1 MQRLFAKMLYL
12 LQKNI
17 PTVLVTVVSSQGS
30 APRGTGSQMLVGEE
44 GRIIGTIG
52 GGAVE
57 KLSTE
62 LAQELVKKQENCLRS
77 FALNQ
82 SAQDNIGMV
91 CGGDVTVWFQY
102 VPGDS
107 EDWRTLAG
115 RVFEHITLRLPGYL
129 CIPTDGRIPSVS
141 DYADS
146 FGCCLPLPIGE
157 RVLLF
162 GAGHCAQALAPL
174 LHRLGFRV
182 YVYDDR
188 EEYCNRDHFFQAEE
202 FFVAPFTEV
211 KTWVGLYPDDYAVVM
226 TSGHAWDLEVQDQL
240 LRQPMAYIGV
250 IGSKKK
256 KAAVNQKLRERGIS
270 QEMID
275 TVHSPIG
282 LDIGAVTPEEI
293 AVSIAAEMI
302 QVRADRRKA
311 AGTYEKSCPMH

>member
-12 LQKNI
+12 LHKQV
-17 PTVLVTVVSSQGS
+17 PMVLVTVVDSSGS
-30 APRGTGSQMLVGEE
+30 APRGTGSQMLVGQE

-57 KLSTE
+57 KRSE
-62 LAQELVKKQENCLRS
+62 DLARELVKTGENCLKH
-77 FALNQ
+77 FALHDRE
-82 SAQDNIGMV
+82 QDNIGMV
-91 CGGDVTVWFQY
+91 CGGEVTVWFQY
-102 VPGDS
+102 VSAGS
-107 EDWRTLAG
+107 EEWMTLAG
-115 RVFEHITLRLPGYL
+115 RVFENIALCLPGYL
-129 CIPTDGRIPSVS
+129 CITTDGEIPWVS
-141 DYADS
+141 DNPSAYAV
-146 FGCCLPLPIGE
+146 CLPLPIGE

-174 LHRLGFRV
+174 LWKLGFRV
-182 YVYDDR
+182 IVYDDR
-188 EEYCNRDHFFQAEE
+188 EEYCNRDHFPHAEE
-202 FFVAPFTEV
+202 FFVEKFENIRQ
-211 KTWVGLYPDDYAVVM
+211 WVGLYPDDYAVVM
-226 TSGHAWDLEVQDQL
+226 TSGHAYDLQVQDQL
-240 LRQPMAYIGV
+240 LRQRMAYVGV

-256 KAAVNQKLRERGIS
+256 KAAINQRLLERGIS

-302 QVRADRRKA
+302 QVRAIRRQA